1 MLVRFRIG
9 GSLRFLSHAETMR
22 LFQRACVRAGVKV
35 AYSQG
40 YNPHQ
45 RMSLVL
51 PRSVGVESDDE
62 LLCLW
67 LAEGQT
73 GPVARPSWPCF
84 SRAGSPCHAGIDPAS
99 PSARAEAGNE
109 ALKDELPDGI
119 EIVSVETSQAKNV
132 PEPISARYIMKVQWQ
147 EINDGVRKRISEIL
161 ASEKVIVNRRTGED
175 SRTKPVDVR
184 PFLEAIKAEASAE
197 AGASARPRHLAS
209 SPNDGGEFTVDC
221 KITPEGTIRVD
232 EILGLLHLKTADL
245 TGPVRRTNVQWRV
258 TIDN

>member
-1 MLVRFRIG
+1 
-9 GSLRFLSHAETMR
+9 LRFLSHAETMR

-73 GPVARPSWPCF
+73 GIDAETLKNALPS
-84 SRAGSPCHAGIDPAS
+84 
-99 PSARAEAGNE
+99 
-109 ALKDELPDGI
+109 GI
-119 EIVSVETSQAKNV
+119 EIISVKTSQAKNV
-132 PEPISARYIMKVQWQ
+132 PEPISARYIMKVQGQ
-147 EINDGVRKRISEIL
+147 EIDDGVRKRISEIL
-161 ASEKVIVNRRTGED
+161 AGEKVIVNRRTGAD

-184 PFLEAIKAEASAE
+184 PFLESIKVET
-197 AGASARPRHLAS
+197 GPVARPSWPCLPRAG
-209 SPNDGGEFTVDC
+209 SPCHTGEFTVDC
-221 KITPEGTIRVD
+221 KISQAGTIRVD
-232 EILGLLHLKTADL
+232 EILDLLHLKTADL
-245 TGPVRRTNVQWRV
+245 TGPVRRTNVQWKGL
-258 TIDN
+258 

>member
-1 MLVRFRIG
+1 
-9 GSLRFLSHAETMR
+9 LRFLSHAETMR

-40 YNPHQ
+40 FNPHQ

-67 LAEGQT
+67 LAANQT
-73 GPVARPSWPCF
+73 G
-84 SRAGSPCHAGIDPAS
+84 ID
-99 PSARAEAGNE
+99 NE

-132 PEPISARYIMKVQWQ
+132 PEPISARYIIKVQWLGHPFPGEQ
-147 EINDGVRKRISEIL
+147 KIDDGVRKHITDML
-161 ASEKVIVNRRTGED
+161 ASDKIVVNRRTGED

-184 PFLEAIKAEASAE
+184 PFLESIKAEQGQIA
-197 AGASARPRHLAS
+197 
-209 SPNDGGEFTVDC
+209 VDC
-221 KITPEGTIRVD
+221 KISQAGTIRVD

-245 TGPVRRTNVQWRV
+245 TGPVRRTNVQWKGL
-258 TIDN
+258 

>member
-1 MLVRFRIG
+1 
-9 GSLRFLSHAETMR
+9 LSHAETMR
-22 LFQRACVRAGVKV
+22 LFQRACVRAGVQI

-40 YNPHQ
+40 FNPHQ

-73 GPVARPSWPCF
+73 DST
-84 SRAGSPCHAGIDPAS
+84 SSPQAGID
-99 PSARAEAGNE
+99 NE

-119 EIVSVETSQAKNV
+119 EIISVETSQAKNV
-132 PEPISARYIMKVQWQ
+132 PEPISARYIMKVQ
-147 EINDGVRKRISEIL
+147 EIDDGVGKRISEIL

-184 PFLEAIKAEASAE
+184 PFLESIKAEHDKVA
-197 AGASARPRHLAS
+197 
-209 SPNDGGEFTVDC
+209 VDC
-221 KITPEGTIRVD
+221 KISQAGTIRVD

-245 TGPVRRTNVQWRV
+245 TGPVRRTNVQWKGL
-258 TIDN
+258 

>member
-1 MLVRFRIG
+1 
-9 GSLRFLSHAETMR
+9 MR

-67 LAEGQT
+67 LAENQT
-73 GPVARPSWPCF
+73 DST
-84 SRAGSPCHAGIDPAS
+84 SSPQAGIDAD
-99 PSARAEAGNE
+99 
-109 ALKDELPDGI
+109 ALRGELPDGI

-132 PEPISARYIMKVQWQ
+132 PEPISARYIMKVQEQ
-147 EINDGVRKRISEIL
+147 GIDDGVRKRISEIL
-161 ASEKVIVNRRTGED
+161 AGEKVIVNRRTGED

-184 PFLEAIKAEASAE
+184 PFLESIKAEQGQVA
-197 AGASARPRHLAS
+197 
-209 SPNDGGEFTVDC
+209 VDC
-221 KITPEGTIRVD
+221 KISQAGTIRVD
-232 EILGLLHLKTADL
+232 EILGLLQLKTADL
-245 TGPVRRTNVQWRV
+245 TGPVRRTNVQWKGL
-258 TIDN
+258 

>member
-1 MLVRFRIG
+1 V
-9 GSLRFLSHAETMR
+9 RFLSHAETIR
-22 LFQRACVRAGVKV
+22 VFQRACGRAGVKV

-73 GPVARPSWPCF
+73 GIDTDAFRDELPS
-84 SRAGSPCHAGIDPAS
+84 
-99 PSARAEAGNE
+99 AEAGASARPRHLASPPNGG
-109 ALKDELPDGI
+109 DGI

-132 PEPISARYIMKVQWQ
+132 PEPISARYIMKVQGQ
-147 EINDGVRKRISEIL
+147 EIDDGVRKRISEIL
-161 ASEKVIVNRRTGED
+161 ADEKVIVNRRTGED

-184 PFLEAIKAEASAE
+184 PFLEAIKTEQGQVA
-197 AGASARPRHLAS
+197 
-209 SPNDGGEFTVDC
+209 VDC
-221 KITPEGTIRVD
+221 KISQAGTIRVD

-245 TGPVRRTNVQWRV
+245 TGPVKRTGVQWKGL
-258 TIDN
+258 

>member
-1 MLVRFRIG
+1 
-9 GSLRFLSHAETMR
+9 LRFLSHAETMR

-40 YNPHQ
+40 FNPHQ

-73 GPVARPSWPCF
+73 EINTDAFR
-84 SRAGSPCHAGIDPAS
+84 
-99 PSARAEAGNE
+99 
-109 ALKDELPDGI
+109 DELPDGI
-119 EIVSVETSQAKNV
+119 EIISVEPTEAKNI
-132 PEPISARYIMKVQWQ
+132 PAPISARYIMQVQ
-147 EINDGVRKRISEIL
+147 EIDDVVGKRISEIL
-161 ASEKVIVNRRTGED
+161 ANEKVIVNRRTGEN

-184 PFLEAIKAEASAE
+184 PFLETIKAEQGQVA
-197 AGASARPRHLAS
+197 
-209 SPNDGGEFTVDC
+209 VDC
-221 KITPEGTIRVD
+221 KISAAGTIRVD

-245 TGPVRRTNVQWRV
+245 NGPVRRTTVQWSTR
-258 TIDN
+258 THTDCNTDSHRL

>member
-1 MLVRFRIG
+1 
-9 GSLRFLSHAETMR
+9 LRFLSHAETMR

-73 GPVARPSWPCF
+73 DSVALPSWPCF
-84 SRAGSPCHAGIDPAS
+84 SRAGSPCHAGID
-99 PSARAEAGNE
+99 NE
-109 ALKDELPDGI
+109 ALKGELPEGI
-119 EIVSVETSQAKNV
+119 EIVSAEISQAKNI
-132 PEPISARYIMKVQWQ
+132 PEPVSARYVMKVQG
-147 EINDGVRKRISEIL
+147 IDDGVRKRIADVL
-161 ASEKVIVNRRTGED
+161 ASDKVIVNRRTGEPQASRPSSPPKARPRFVAGRGD

-184 PFLEAIKAEASAE
+184 PFLESIKVET
-197 AGASARPRHLAS
+197 GPVARPSWPCLSRAG
-209 SPNDGGEFTVDC
+209 SPCHTGEFTVDC
-221 KITPEGTIRVD
+221 KISQAGTIRVD
-232 EILGLLHLKTADL
+232 EILDLLHLKTADL
-245 TGPVRRTNVQWRV
+245 TGPVRRTRLGVGKGR
-258 TIDN
+258 

>member
-1 MLVRFRIG
+1 MLVVIRFRIG

-67 LAEGQT
+67 LVEGQT
-73 GPVARPSWPCF
+73 G
-84 SRAGSPCHAGIDPAS
+84 ID
-99 PSARAEAGNE
+99 NE
-109 ALKDELPDGI
+109 ALKGELPDGI

-132 PEPISARYIMKVQWQ
+132 PEPISARYIMKVQGQ
-147 EINDGVRKRISEIL
+147 YVDDNAKRRIEEIL
-161 ASEKVIVNRRTGED
+161 AGDKVVVDRRTGED

-184 PFLEAIKAEASAE
+184 PFLESIKAEQGQVA
-197 AGASARPRHLAS
+197 
-209 SPNDGGEFTVDC
+209 VDC
-221 KITPEGTIRVD
+221 KISQAGTIRVD

-245 TGPVRRTNVQWRV
+245 TGPVKRTGVQWKGL
-258 TIDN
+258 

>member
-1 MLVRFRIG
+1 
-9 GSLRFLSHAETMR
+9 LRFLSHAETMR

-40 YNPHQ
+40 FNPHQ

-73 GPVARPSWPCF
+73 DSTPST
-84 SRAGSPCHAGIDPAS
+84 GSTSSPQASSGQASSPQAEIDA
-99 PSARAEAGNE
+99 E
-109 ALKDELPDGI
+109 ALKSALPSGI
-119 EIVSVETSQAKNV
+119 EIISVKTSQAKNV
-132 PEPISARYIMKVQWQ
+132 PEPTSARYIMKVQ
-147 EINDGVRKRISEIL
+147 EIDDGVGKRISEIL

-175 SRTKPVDVR
+175 SRTRPVDVR
-184 PFLEAIKAEASAE
+184 PFLEGIKAETSAE
-197 AGASARPRHLAS
+197 AGASARPRHLTS

-221 KITPEGTIRVD
+221 KISQAGTIRVN
-232 EILGLLHLKTADL
+232 EILDLLHLKTADL
-245 TGPVRRTNVQWRV
+245 TGPVRRTNVQWKGL
-258 TIDN
+258 

>member
-1 MLVRFRIG
+1 M
-9 GSLRFLSHAETMR
+9 RFLSHAETMR

-73 GPVARPSWPCF
+73 G
-84 SRAGSPCHAGIDPAS
+84 IDA
-99 PSARAEAGNE
+99 E
-109 ALKDELPDGI
+109 ALKSALPSAEASARPRHLASLPNGGDGI

-132 PEPISARYIMKVQWQ
+132 PEPISARYIMKVQEQ
-147 EINDGVRKRISEIL
+147 GIDDGVRKRISEIL
-161 ASEKVIVNRRTGED
+161 AGEKVIVNRRTGED

-184 PFLEAIKAEASAE
+184 PFLESIKAEQ
-197 AGASARPRHLAS
+197 GQV
-209 SPNDGGEFTVDC
+209 TVDC
-221 KITPEGTIRVD
+221 KISQAGTIRVD
-232 EILGLLHLKTADL
+232 EILGLLQLKTADL
-245 TGPVRRTNVQWRV
+245 TGPVRRTSVQWKG
-258 TIDN
+258 I

>member
-1 MLVRFRIG
+1 
-9 GSLRFLSHAETMR
+9 MR

-40 YNPHQ
+40 FNPHQ

-73 GPVARPSWPCF
+73 E
-84 SRAGSPCHAGIDPAS
+84 IDA
-99 PSARAEAGNE
+99 E
-109 ALKDELPDGI
+109 ALKSALPSGI
-119 EIVSVETSQAKNV
+119 EIISVKTSQAKNI
-132 PEPISARYIMKVQWQ
+132 PEPISARYIMQVQ
-147 EINDGVRKRISEIL
+147 EIDDGVGKRISEIL
-161 ASEKVIVNRRTGED
+161 AGEKVVVNRRTGED

-184 PFLEAIKAEASAE
+184 PFLETIKAEQGQIA
-197 AGASARPRHLAS
+197 
-209 SPNDGGEFTVDC
+209 VDC
-221 KITPEGTIRVD
+221 KISQAGTIRVD

-245 TGPVRRTNVQWRV
+245 TGPVRRTNVEWKGL
-258 TIDN
+258 

>member
-1 MLVRFRIG
+1 M
-9 GSLRFLSHAETMR
+9 RFLSHAETMR

-67 LAEGQT
+67 LVEGQT
-73 GPVARPSWPCF
+73 G
-84 SRAGSPCHAGIDPAS
+84 ID
-99 PSARAEAGNE
+99 NE
-109 ALKDELPDGI
+109 ALKGELPDGI

-132 PEPISARYIMKVQWQ
+132 PEPISARYIMKVQEQ
-147 EINDGVRKRISEIL
+147 KIDDGIRKHITDML
-161 ASEKVIVNRRTGED
+161 ASDKVVVNRRTGED

-184 PFLEAIKAEASAE
+184 PFLEAIKAEA
-197 AGASARPRHLAS
+197 
-209 SPNDGGEFTVDC
+209 GEFTVDC
-221 KITPEGTIRVD
+221 KISQAGTIRVD

-245 TGPVRRTNVQWRV
+245 TGPVKRTGVQWKGL
-258 TIDN
+258 

>member
-1 MLVRFRIG
+1 M
-9 GSLRFLSHAETMR
+9 RFLSHAETMR
-22 LFQRACVRAGVKV
+22 LCQRACVRAGVKV

-67 LAEGQT
+67 LAEGQ
-73 GPVARPSWPCF
+73 
-84 SRAGSPCHAGIDPAS
+84 AGID
-99 PSARAEAGNE
+99 ND
-109 ALKDELPDGI
+109 ALKNELPDGI

-132 PEPISARYIMKVQWQ
+132 PEPISARYIMKVQEQ
-147 EINDGVRKRISEIL
+147 GIDDGVRKRISEIL
-161 ASEKVIVNRRTGED
+161 AGEKVIVNRRTGED

-184 PFLEAIKAEASAE
+184 PFLESIKAEQ
-197 AGASARPRHLAS
+197 GQV
-209 SPNDGGEFTVDC
+209 TVDC
-221 KITPEGTIRVD
+221 KISQAGTIRVD

-245 TGPVRRTNVQWRV
+245 TGPVRRTNVQWKGF
-258 TIDN
+258 

>member
-1 MLVRFRIG
+1 MCRAARPRRGLDVGKADGGRKIGKQMLAVIRFRIG
-9 GSLRFLSHAETMR
+9 RSLRFLSHAETMR

-67 LAEGQT
+67 LAEGQAD
-73 GPVARPSWPCF
+73 PVARPSWPCL
-84 SRAGSPCHAGIDPAS
+84 SRAGSPCHTGID
-99 PSARAEAGNE
+99 NE
-109 ALKDELPDGI
+109 ALKGELPDGI

-132 PEPISARYIMKVQWQ
+132 PEPISARYIMKVQGQ
-147 EINDGVRKRISEIL
+147 YVDDNARRRIEEIL
-161 ASEKVIVNRRTGED
+161 ASDKVVVDRRTGEN

-184 PFLEAIKAEASAE
+184 PFLESIKAEA
-197 AGASARPRHLAS
+197 
-209 SPNDGGEFTVDC
+209 GEFTVDC
-221 KITPEGTIRVD
+221 KISQAGTIRVD

-245 TGPVRRTNVQWRV
+245 TGPVRRTNVKYA
-258 TIDN
+258 D

>member
-1 MLVRFRIG
+1 MLVVIRFRIG

-67 LAEGQT
+67 LVEGQT
-73 GPVARPSWPCF
+73 DST
-84 SRAGSPCHAGIDPAS
+84 SSPQAGID
-99 PSARAEAGNE
+99 NE
-109 ALKDELPDGI
+109 ALKGELPDGI

-132 PEPISARYIMKVQWQ
+132 PEPISARYIMKVQRQ
-147 EINDGVRKRISEIL
+147 RIDDGIRQKISEIL
-161 ASEKVIVNRRTGED
+161 ASDKFVVNRRTGED
-175 SRTKPVDVR
+175 SGTRPVDVR
-184 PFLEAIKAEASAE
+184 PFLEAIKAEQGQVA
-197 AGASARPRHLAS
+197 
-209 SPNDGGEFTVDC
+209 VDC
-221 KITPEGTIRVD
+221 KISQAGAIRVD

-245 TGPVRRTNVQWRV
+245 TGPVKRTGVQWKGL
-258 TIDN
+258 

>member
-1 MLVRFRIG
+1 M
-9 GSLRFLSHAETMR
+9 RFLSHAETIR
-22 LFQRACVRAGVKV
+22 VFQRACGRAGVKV

-73 GPVARPSWPCF
+73 G
-84 SRAGSPCHAGIDPAS
+84 ID
-99 PSARAEAGNE
+99 NE

-132 PEPISARYIMKVQWQ
+132 PEPISARYIMKVQGQ
-147 EINDGVRKRISEIL
+147 EIDDGVRKRISEIL
-161 ASEKVIVNRRTGED
+161 ADEKVIVNRRTGED

-184 PFLEAIKAEASAE
+184 PFLEAIKTEQGQVA
-197 AGASARPRHLAS
+197 
-209 SPNDGGEFTVDC
+209 VDC
-221 KITPEGTIRVD
+221 KISQAGTIRVD

-245 TGPVRRTNVQWRV
+245 TGPVKRTGVQWKGL
-258 TIDN
+258 